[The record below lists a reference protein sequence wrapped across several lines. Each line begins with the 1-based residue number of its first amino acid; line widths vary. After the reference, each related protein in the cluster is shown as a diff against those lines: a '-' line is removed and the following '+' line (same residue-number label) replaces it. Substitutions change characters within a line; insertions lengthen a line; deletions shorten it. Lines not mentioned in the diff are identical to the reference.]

1 MLSRLCKDNKNK
13 KAFLSPKIELT
24 FVQGP
29 FRPKINCNWSL
40 YFSWLFLLSAE
51 TSKKGKKRLDKQRDK
66 DAGSELN
73 KIGKCMSNQKHA
85 TPVQNISQN
94 FHFQKS

>member
-1 MLSRLCKDNKNK
+1 MSLNLSVTLGRTDTTLDLSSKQPIIMLSRLCKDNKNK

-51 TSKKGKKRLDKQRDK
+51 TSKKGKKD
-66 DAGSELN
+66 
-73 KIGKCMSNQKHA
+73 
-85 TPVQNISQN
+85 
-94 FHFQKS
+94 